1 MNQFSPEQLNTESL
15 ALVQE
20 KLTRTFLNLRYFLII
35 LYYVAA
41 TLNIKVSS
49 FLQTST
55 YYLGAS
61 LMLLWGL
68 YFEFWLR
75 KKFKHSLNQKAFH
88 NMNLFTL
95 FLDLTI
101 VIGVFIPNV
110 IETKAMAGSFWK
122 NPVLLIIPLFY
133 IVFASFLSY
142 RRRES
147 YFFGFYVVFGLI
159 ICWIL
164 SVRTGLEFV
173 NEFTFVIEK
182 VNYSYPVMVIL
193 FYVVFTIISN
203 SFIEFIRQI
212 FFMSEENR
220 IKTENLNQQLDK
232 INQEIINNTKEMGFY
247 IDFIAQFSNRFLGE
261 VQDQSAA
268 IEQISAT
275 MEEFAHNSLKTT
287 EMVSHEYKMIEEIQ
301 QETKR
306 LAELLKVIEKDSQ
319 HLHEELQKTKN
330 QSNEAIQAS
339 DNLKKVMESLKVSFQ
354 NVSEV
359 TNIMTDIADRTNL
372 LSLNA
377 SIEAAR
383 AGEHGKGFAVVAQE
397 VSKLADNSIENAKNI
412 NKIIKESNKILLN
425 GENSVGITTQLIEL
439 QNINIDSTLKFFEE
453 LKIKIQNQIEV
464 NQKFIKYL
472 EELYKISREIERYS
486 KEQTLAVEEITKTI
500 SQMEKSIQKIV
511 QKFLNLNDQING
523 LKNLSEG
530 LKNIVQE
537 KQ

>member
-1 MNQFSPEQLNTESL
+1 MENYPSKTSID
-15 ALVQE
+15 ALIEE
-20 KLTRTFLNLRYFLII
+20 KILRTFLNLRYFLIF
-35 LYYVAA
+35 LYYAGA
-41 TLNIKVSS
+41 TLNLKVSS
-49 FLQTST
+49 NLQTLG

-61 LMLLWGL
+61 LMLLWGF

-75 KKFKHSLNQKAFH
+75 KLSKKVDKNQILH
-88 NMNLFTL
+88 RMNLFTL
-95 FLDLTI
+95 FLDLTV

-110 IETKAMAGSFWK
+110 IETKSMAGNFWK
-122 NPVLLIIPLFY
+122 NPVLLLIPLFY
-133 IVFASFLSY
+133 VVFASFLSH

-147 YFFGFYVVFGLI
+147 YFFGFYAVFGLI
-159 ICWIL
+159 LCWVL
-164 SVRTGLEFV
+164 SFRTGVEFV
-173 NEFTFVIEK
+173 NEFTFIVEK
-182 VNYSYPVMVIL
+182 VNYSTPILVIL
-193 FYVVFTIISN
+193 FYIVFTIIAN
-203 SFIEFIRQI
+203 SFVEYIRQI
-212 FFMSEENR
+212 FTISEERQNQAE
-220 IKTENLNQQLDK
+220 KLNQNLNT
-232 INQEIINNTKEMGFY
+232 INQEILQSTKEMGVY

-275 MEEFAHNSLKTT
+275 MEEFAQNSLKTT
-287 EMVSHEYKMIEEIQ
+287 EMVSNEYKMIEEIQ

-354 NVSEV
+354 SVSEV

-412 NKIIKESNKILLN
+412 NRIIKDSNKILLN
-425 GENSVGITTQLIEL
+425 GENSVGITTRLIEL
-439 QNINIDSTLKFFEE
+439 QNVNIESALKFFEE

-464 NQKFIKYL
+464 NHKFIQYL
-472 EELYKISREIERYS
+472 EELYKISKEIEGYS
-486 KEQTLAVEEITKTI
+486 KEQTLGIEEISKTI

-511 QKFLNLNDQING
+511 QKFLNLNDQITG

-530 LKNIVQE
+530 LRNIVQFE
-537 KQ
+537 SN